1 MKFYTVENNKKSIS
15 KTFAIY
21 YICMAVFVAIRIVT
35 QFLNLPTEMYV
46 EVLYSVIIQVGVVFA
61 LPLLL
66 YCLFLRVNPKEVFK
80 TCNFNKLDINT
91 ILISIG
97 LGFIC
102 FGINIVVSSLSNGL
116 IGFTGYRSMGSGVSF
131 EFSLT
136 NFMLDIFSVAILP
149 AFCEEFLH
157 RGVVLQGTKHMGFK
171 RAILISSLLFGLL
184 HFSIQKVFYAF
195 VVGLILGLVS
205 VVAKNIWVGIIIHFV
220 NNAVSVYLDY
230 ASANDWV
237 FGDVLNGMS
246 NWLTKTPFA
255 LVFICCSIFVLVL
268 IALLMLFIWF
278 LYKQA
283 MLNKVKRALDKAYK
297 ESDINKNSKVLINK
311 DSVFNDLLEQN
322 TLLNLNYRKMD
333 NPIDIVLPK
342 EKSQYRLSF
351 KDNIFMIG
359 SVVLGILITL
369 FTYIW
374 GLL

>member
-1 MKFYTVENNKKSIS
+1 MKFYTVENNKKSIL

-21 YICMAVFVAIRIVT
+21 YICMAVFVGIRIST
-35 QFLNLPTEMYV
+35 LLIELPTEIWV
-46 EVLYSVIIQVGVVFA
+46 DVIYSCIVQVGIIFI

-66 YCLFLRVNPKEVFK
+66 YCMFLKVSPKQVFK
-80 TCNFNKLDINT
+80 TCNFSKININT

-116 IGFTGYRSMGSGVSF
+116 IGFTGYRSSSSGIAF
-131 EFSLT
+131 EYNLL
-136 NFMLDIFSVAILP
+136 NFCLDIFSVAVLP

-157 RGVVLQGTKHMGFK
+157 RGIVLQGTKHMGFK
-171 RAILISSLLFGLL
+171 KAILISSLLFGLL

-195 VVGLILGLVS
+195 VIGLILGLVS

-220 NNAVSVYLDY
+220 NNAFSVYLDY
-230 ASANDWV
+230 ANANDWL
-237 FGDVLNGMS
+237 FGDLLEGLS
-246 NWLTKTPFA
+246 EWLMTTPFIF
-255 LVFICCSIFVLVL
+255 VFICCSLFVFAL
-268 IALLMLFIWF
+268 ISLLILFVWL

-283 MLNKVKRALDKAYK
+283 MLSKVKKALDKAYNS
-297 ESDINKNSKVLINK
+297 SDINKNSKVLINK

-322 TLLNLNYRKMD
+322 TLLNLTYRKMD

-342 EKSQYRLSF
+342 EKSQYKLSF

-359 SVVLGILITL
+359 AVVLGAVITI

>member
-91 ILISIG
+91 ILVSIG

-116 IGFTGYRSMGSGVSF
+116 IGFTGYRSTGSGVSF

-157 RGVVLQGTKHMGFK
+157 RGVILQGTKHMGFK

-195 VVGLILGLVS
+195 S
-205 VVAKNIWVGIIIHFV
+205 R
-220 NNAVSVYLDY
+220 D
-230 ASANDWV
+230 
-237 FGDVLNGMS
+237 
-246 NWLTKTPFA
+246 PF
-255 LVFICCSIFVLVL
+255 
-268 IALLMLFIWF
+268 
-278 LYKQA
+278 
-283 MLNKVKRALDKAYK
+283 
-297 ESDINKNSKVLINK
+297 E
-311 DSVFNDLLEQN
+311 
-322 TLLNLNYRKMD
+322 
-333 NPIDIVLPK
+333 
-342 EKSQYRLSF
+342 
-351 KDNIFMIG
+351 
-359 SVVLGILITL
+359 
-369 FTYIW
+369 
-374 GLL
+374 

>member
-1 MKFYTVENNKKSIS
+1 MKFYTVENNKKSIL

-21 YICMAVFVAIRIVT
+21 YICMAVFVGIRIST
-35 QFLNLPTEMYV
+35 LLIELPNEIWV
-46 EVLYSVIIQVGVVFA
+46 DVVYSIIVQAGIIFI

-66 YCLFLRVNPKEVFK
+66 YCLFLKVTPKQVFK
-80 TCNFNKLDINT
+80 TCNFNKMNFNT

-102 FGINIVVSSLSNGL
+102 FGINIVVSSLSSGL
-116 IGFTGYRSMGSGVSF
+116 IGFTGYRSSSSGIAYDYNVV
-131 EFSLT
+131 
-136 NFMLDIFSVAILP
+136 NFFLDILSVAILP

-157 RGVVLQGTKHMGFK
+157 RGIVLQGTKHMGFK
-171 RAILISSLLFGLL
+171 KAIVISSLLFGLL

-195 VVGLILGLVS
+195 VIGLVLGLVS

-220 NNAVSVYLDY
+220 NNAFSVYLDY
-230 ASANDWV
+230 AKANNLL
-237 FGDVLNGMS
+237 FGNMLDGLS
-246 NWLTKTPFA
+246 EWLITTPFIW
-255 LVFICCSIFVLVL
+255 VFICCSLFV
-268 IALLMLFIWF
+268 IALISLLILLIWL

-283 MLNKVKRALDKAYK
+283 MLGKVKRALDKAYNS
-297 ESDINKNSKVLINK
+297 SDINKNTNVLINK

-322 TLLNLNYRKMD
+322 TLLNLTYRKMD

-342 EKSQYRLSF
+342 EKSRYKTTF

-359 SVVLGILITL
+359 AVVLGAVITI